1 MKELRAK
8 IWEALLSAL
17 PITAVVYLMA
27 LTPWFDM
34 NRAELITFTVGAVLL
49 ILGIGLFNLG
59 ADLAMTPMGTHVG
72 SGLSKQGKLLLLLAV
87 CFVLGMLITIAEPD
101 LQVLAAQ
108 VSAVMNGT
116 MLVYA
121 VGIGVGSFLVIAVL
135 RIVFHRRLS
144 NILML
149 FYMLLFALA
158 LLLAVNEKTSL
169 LPMAFDSGGVTTGP
183 ITVPFI
189 MALGVGVAGVLGD
202 KHSKENSFG
211 LVSLC
216 SIGPILAVM
225 VLGMFSGKNL
235 TYQVPDYTVSPD
247 VLGSFLHALGH
258 TAKEVALALGLMLA
272 VNGNLPL
279 LPMSFDSGGVTTGPI
294 TVPFI
299 MALGVGISGVL
310 GDPRSKDNSF
320 GLVALCSVG
329 PVLAVL
335 VLGIFASN
343 NLTYAVP
350 DYTVSGDI
358 LGSYLHTAAHTCKEV
373 ALALGLIVVFFLVC
387 QVLFLKLSFKRL
399 KRIAVGVSLTY
410 IGLVLFLTGVNVGFM
425 PIGYK
430 LGHALASA
438 DSNLLILFGLVTGV
452 LVVLAEPAIHVLN
465 GQVEEVTGGMVSK
478 RAMMIGLCVGVGAAI
493 TLSMVRIVYD
503 FSLVYYIIPGYFISL
518 ALSLFVPPVYTAI
531 AFDSGGVA
539 SGPMTSGFI
548 LPFAVGACVAL
559 QGGEA
564 VLRDAFG
571 VVALVAMIPLIT
583 IQLLGFKGLIDAHV
597 QERKAMKRILD
608 ADEQQIINFM

>member
-1 MKELRAK
+1 MELKELKDK
-8 IWEALLSAL
+8 ILEALYSAL
-17 PITAVVYLMA
+17 PITALVYLMA
-27 LTPWFDM
+27 LTPWFEFSTV
-34 NRAELITFTVGAVLL
+34 ELITFTAGAVLL
-49 ILGIGLFNLG
+49 VLGIGLFSMG
-59 ADLAMTPMGTHVG
+59 ADLAMTPMGAHVG
-72 SGLSKQGKLLLLLAV
+72 AGLSKQRKLGLLLFV

-101 LQVLAAQ
+101 LQVLANQ

-116 MLVYA
+116 VLVYA
-121 VGIGVGSFLVIAVL
+121 VGFGVGAFLVIAVL
-135 RIVFHRRLS
+135 KIVFRKPLS
-144 NILML
+144 TILML

-158 LLLAVNEKTSL
+158 LL
-169 LPMAFDSGGVTTGP
+169 
-183 ITVPFI
+183 
-189 MALGVGVAGVLGD
+189 
-202 KHSKENSFG
+202 
-211 LVSLC
+211 
-216 SIGPILAVM
+216 
-225 VLGMFSGKNL
+225 
-235 TYQVPDYTVSPD
+235 
-247 VLGSFLHALGH
+247 
-258 TAKEVALALGLMLA
+258 LA

-299 MALGVGISGVL
+299 MALGVGISSVL

-343 NLTYAVP
+343 DLTYVVP
-350 DYTVSGDI
+350 DYTVSADI
-358 LGSYLHTAAHTCKEV
+358 LGAYLHTATHTCKEV
-373 ALALGLIVVFFLVC
+373 AVALGMIVVFFLVC
-387 QVLFLKLSFKRL
+387 QVAFLKLSFKRL
-399 KRIAVGVSLTY
+399 KRIAVGVIITY

-430 LGHALASA
+430 LGHSLALV
-438 DSNLLILFGLVTGV
+438 DSRFLIVFGLVTGV

-465 GQVEEVTGGMVSK
+465 GQVEDVTGGMVSK
-478 RAMMIGLCVGVGAAI
+478 RSMMIGLCVGVGAAI

-503 FSLVYYIIPGYFISL
+503 FSLTYYIIPGYFISL

-559 QGGEA
+559 QGEEA

-583 IQLLGFKGLIDAHV
+583 IQLLGFKGILDAHM

-608 ADEQQIINFM
+608 ADDQQIINFM

>member
-1 MKELRAK
+1 MELKELKDK
-8 IWEALLSAL
+8 ILEALYSAL
-17 PITAVVYLMA
+17 PITVLVYLMA
-27 LTPWFDM
+27 LTPWFEFSTV
-34 NRAELITFTVGAVLL
+34 ELITFTAGAVLL
-49 ILGIGLFNLG
+49 VLGIGLFSMG
-59 ADLAMTPMGTHVG
+59 ADLAMTPMGAHVG
-72 SGLSKQGKLLLLLAV
+72 AGLSKQRKLGLLLFV

-101 LQVLAAQ
+101 LQVLAGQ

-116 MLVYA
+116 VLIYA
-121 VGIGVGSFLVIAVL
+121 VGFGVGAFLVIAVL
-135 RIVFHRRLS
+135 KIVFRKALGT
-144 NILML
+144 ILML
-149 FYMLLFALA
+149 FYMLLF
-158 LLLAVNEKTSL
+158 
-169 LPMAFDSGGVTTGP
+169 
-183 ITVPFI
+183 
-189 MALGVGVAGVLGD
+189 
-202 KHSKENSFG
+202 
-211 LVSLC
+211 
-216 SIGPILAVM
+216 
-225 VLGMFSGKNL
+225 
-235 TYQVPDYTVSPD
+235 
-247 VLGSFLHALGH
+247 
-258 TAKEVALALGLMLA
+258 ALGLMLA

-299 MALGVGISGVL
+299 MALGVGISSVL

-343 NLTYAVP
+343 DLTYAVP
-350 DYTVSGDI
+350 DYTVSSSI
-358 LGSYLHTAAHTCKEV
+358 LSSYLHTAAHTCKEV
-373 ALALGLIVVFFLVC
+373 AVALGMIVVFFLVC
-387 QVLFLKLSFKRL
+387 QVLFLKLSLKRL
-399 KRIAVGVSLTY
+399 KRIAVGVVITY

-438 DSNLLILFGLVTGV
+438 NSKLLIGFGLVTGV

-465 GQVEEVTGGMVSK
+465 GQVEDVTGGLVSK
-478 RAMMIGLCVGVGAAI
+478 KSMMIGLCVGVGAAI

-518 ALSLFVPPVYTAI
+518 ALSLFVPPMYTAI

-559 QGGEA
+559 QGEEA

-583 IQLLGFKGLIDAHV
+583 IQLLGFKGIIDAHV

-608 ADEQQIINFM
+608 ADDQQIINFM